1 MSPIVKFLL
10 YISRN
15 SLKCRMS
22 GSSTKKSCESSAIF
36 QDSYTKYLKLEG
48 FKSQNFSF
56 MKQNVYGMI
65 YSIGISDLQKE

>member
-1 MSPIVKFLL
+1 
-10 YISRN
+10 
-15 SLKCRMS
+15 MS

-36 QDSYTKYLKLEG
+36 QDSYTKYLKLKG
-48 FKSQNFSF
+48 FKSQIFSS